1 MSRRF
6 PRVLTA
12 TLLPVIAIAL
22 NAHLVGAQGIDT
34 NDPVLPP
41 LDGVYRTA
49 DQVHAQ
55 FNGPGLAVILQKP
68 EHQAILRELNVIV
81 GLDEHET
88 FSSSLHAEINVN
100 GGPFVPVMASGPV
113 TTSVHNKVG
122 NTTGTFQTEMLS
134 MSLAGTSPFGPFMI
148 RESPTLASLGMTSIA
163 DIGGGMYHID
173 SFFDVFTELS
183 IDGGA
188 TWIPD
193 AQGPA
198 RVTLGP
204 IIPEPA
210 TASLWVL
217 GGMLAALAAR
227 RR

>member
-1 MSRRF
+1 MNRQF
-6 PRVLTA
+6 PRFVTA
-12 TLLPVIAIAL
+12 TLFSVIVVVL
-22 NAHLVGAQGIDT
+22 NSHLVWAQGIDT

-81 GLDEHET
+81 GVDEHET
-88 FSSSLHAEINVN
+88 FDSMLHAEISVN
-100 GGPFVPVMASGPV
+100 GSPFVPAMAGGPV
-113 TTSVHNKVG
+113 MTLVRNKAG

-134 MSLAGTSPFGPFMI
+134 MSLTGTSPFGPFMI
-148 RESPTLASLGMTSIA
+148 RESPTLASPGVTSIT
-163 DIGGGMYHID
+163 DIGGGMFHID

-183 IDGGA
+183 IDGGQ

-193 AQGPA
+193 SQGPA
-198 RVTLGP
+198 HVSLEP
-204 IIPEPA
+204 IVPEPA
-210 TASLWVL
+210 TAALWAL
-217 GGMLAALAAR
+217 GGMLAGLIAR

>member
-1 MSRRF
+1 
-6 PRVLTA
+6 
-12 TLLPVIAIAL
+12 LLSVAAIL
-22 NAHLVGAQGIDT
+22 FDAHLVWAQGIDT

-49 DQVHAQ
+49 DQVHAE
-55 FNGPGLAVILQKP
+55 FSGPGLAVILQKP

-88 FSSSLHAEINVN
+88 FFSTLMAEVNVN
-100 GGPFVPVMASGPV
+100 GSPFAPATANGPV
-113 TTSVHNKVG
+113 STVVRNKAG
-122 NTTGTFQTEMLS
+122 NTTGTFDTEMLS
-134 MSLAGTSPFGPFMI
+134 MSLTGNSPFGPFMI
-148 RESPTLASLGMTSIA
+148 RESPTLPSLGRTSIT

-183 IDGGA
+183 LDGGQ

-193 AQGPA
+193 SQGPA

-204 IIPEPA
+204 IIPEPT
-210 TASLWVL
+210 TAVLWAF
-217 GGMLAALAAR
+217 GGIFAGLVTR